1 MVKPKGLLLFHGAGG
16 DKNHHV
22 FNLIEQEIQIP
33 VRSVNFSYRN
43 LSRRRPPPRVQ
54 KLVNEVSSAS
64 ADLAEDLGVPP
75 SHLLLGGRSMGGR
88 VASMAVANGLHSR
101 GLVLLSYPL
110 HPIGKPEKLR
120 TSHFREIRRP
130 CIFLSGDK
138 DPFGSP
144 TMFNQNIKQ
153 IKGNVSMTWLRDQGH
168 DPKKQLDVLIASLK
182 EWVGSLR

>member
-16 DKNHHV
+16 DKNHPI
-22 FNLIEQEIQIP
+22 FRKIEQEVQIP
-33 VRSVNFSYRN
+33 VHTVNFSYRN
-43 LSRRRPPPRVQ
+43 LGRKRPPPPVL
-54 KLVNEVSSAS
+54 KLIDEVNEATKNWS
-64 ADLAEDLGVPP
+64 DILGVPP

-88 VASMAVANGLHSR
+88 VASMAVANGLKSR

-120 TSHFREIRRP
+120 TVHFEKITRP

-144 TMFNQNIKQ
+144 DLFNEYVQL
-153 IKGNVSMTWLRDQGH
+153 IKGEVTTVWLEQQGH
-168 DPKKQLDVLIASLK
+168 DPKKDLSSLINPLR
-182 EWVGSLR
+182 EWIAALR